1 MATYTGGEELGM
13 QRPNRRLT
21 TGNRSGGDCAPPSGF
36 QSARSWA
43 CAHSH
48 ASFHPHFASPSL
60 AAQALIQAGKTS
72 VT

>member
-1 MATYTGGEELGM
+1 MGGEELGM

-21 TGNRSGGDCAPPSGF
+21 TGNCSGGDCAPPPGF

-43 CAHSH
+43 YAHSH
-48 ASFHPHFASPSL
+48 ASLHPHFASPGL
-60 AAQALIQAGKTS
+60 AAQALIRAGKTS